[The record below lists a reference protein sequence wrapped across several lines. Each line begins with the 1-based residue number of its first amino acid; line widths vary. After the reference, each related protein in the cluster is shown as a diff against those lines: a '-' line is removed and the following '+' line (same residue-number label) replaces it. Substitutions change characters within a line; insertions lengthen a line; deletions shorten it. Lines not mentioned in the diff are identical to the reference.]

1 MNSDLHL
8 VKLHKITD
16 TDAADQRIAT
26 PNPKIAPFF
35 VGQFQVDF
43 LIRGTIRIMLEGM
56 IGITVG

>member
-35 VGQFQVDF
+35 VG
-43 LIRGTIRIMLEGM
+43 
-56 IGITVG
+56 